1 MKNLVILFSLI
12 LAVSVSSCEDNKPS
26 VTADYNVIPLPQSI
40 QMGDGKGFTI
50 KSSTKIVYPAGN
62 EKLQK
67 TAQFLSDY
75 IKFATGMSLSTTDQ
89 SLTDNGIIL
98 KAELAD
104 DNQEAYSL
112 IVDSKLAVINGASD
126 AGTFYGMQTL
136 RKSIPVDSTDVNIL
150 LPVVNIEDYPRFGY
164 RGMHLDV
171 GRHMFP
177 VEFIKEYIDILALH
191 NINVFHWHLTEDQGW
206 RIEIKKYPKLTE
218 IGSQRKG
225 TVVGRWNPDNHNY
238 DNVPYGGFYT
248 QDEAREIVA
257 YAADRFITVI
267 PEIDLPGHMLA
278 ALAAYPEYGCT
289 GGPYEVGMRWG
300 VLEDIL
306 CAGNDKTFEFLEDV
320 FTEILDIFPS
330 EYIHIG
336 GDEAP
341 KVRWE
346 KCPKCQAR
354 IKELGLKADKNHT
367 KEQRLQSYVISRVEK
382 FLNDKNRQIIGWTEI
397 LEGGLAPN
405 ATVMSWLGKEGGI
418 EAARLGHDV
427 IMCPYQV
434 LYFDYQ
440 QGKDASKE
448 PLSIGGY
455 TSVEKVYD
463 YEPVAP
469 ELTDEQKSY
478 IMGVQANIWTEYIKD
493 SKHVEY
499 MMMPRVDALSEI
511 QWTEPDKKDFEGFKV
526 RLGKMVKLY
535 DKYGYN
541 YAKHIFEGN

>member
-1 MKNLVILFSLI
+1 MKNLSIIFSLVV
-12 LAVSVSSCEDNKPS
+12 LVSLSSCGDSKPV

-40 QMGDGKGFTI
+40 NMGEGEGFTV

-67 TAQFLSDY
+67 TAQFLSEY
-75 IKFATGMSLSTTDQ
+75 IQFATGMTLAATDKE
-89 SLTDNGIIL
+89 TADNGIIL
-98 KAELAD
+98 RNDYANENK
-104 DNQEAYSL
+104 EAYNL
-112 IVDSKLAVINGASD
+112 KVDSKSAVINGASD
-126 AGTFYGMQTL
+126 AAVFYGVQTL
-136 RKSIPVDSTDVNIL
+136 RKSIPVDSTGVNIL
-150 LPVVNIEDYPRFGY
+150 LPAVDIQDYPRFGY

-177 VEFIKEYIDILALH
+177 VEFIKQYIDVLALH
-191 NINVFHWHLTEDQGW
+191 NINIFHWHLTEDQGW
-206 RIEIKKYPKLTE
+206 RIEIKKYPELTE
-218 IGSQRKG
+218 IGSMRKG
-225 TVVGRWNPDNHNY
+225 TVIGRWTPENQNY

-248 QDEAREIVA
+248 QDEAREIVQ

-278 ALAAYPEYGCT
+278 ALTAYPELGCT

-306 CAGNDKTFEFLEDV
+306 CAGNDQTFEFLENV

-354 IKELGLKADKNHT
+354 IKELGLKSDKAHT
-367 KEQRLQSYVISRVEK
+367 KEQRLQSYTISRVEK
-382 FLNDKNRQIIGWTEI
+382 FLNDHGRQIIGWTEI

-405 ATVMSWLGKEGGI
+405 ATVMSWLGKDGAI
-418 EAARLGHDV
+418 EAARLGHNV

-440 QGKDASKE
+440 QGKDPGKE
-448 PLSIGGY
+448 PVSIGGY
-455 TSVEKVYD
+455 TSVEKVYN

-469 ELTDEQKSY
+469 ELTDEQKKY
-478 IMGVQANIWTEYIKD
+478 IIGVQANIWTEYIKD

-499 MMMPRVDALSEI
+499 MQMPRIDALSEI
-511 QWTEPDKKDFEGFKV
+511 QWTNPSKKDFEGFKV

-541 YAKHIFEGN
+541 YARHVFEGN